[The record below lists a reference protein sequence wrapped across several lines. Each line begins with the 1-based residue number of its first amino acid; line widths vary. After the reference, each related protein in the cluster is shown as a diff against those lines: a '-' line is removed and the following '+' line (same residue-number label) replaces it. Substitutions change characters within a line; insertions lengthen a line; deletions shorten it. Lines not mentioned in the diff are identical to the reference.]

1 VPAAGGKSPLSTNR
15 EERLQRVLAAAGVAS
30 RRKAESMIAA
40 GRVTVDGRTVTELGT
55 KVDPDRAV
63 IRVDGKRIRREPP
76 RYIVLNKPSGY
87 ITTTSDERGRRTVME
102 FLPREPRLY
111 PVGRL
116 DRDTEG
122 LLLFTNDGDLA
133 NRVMHP
139 RFGLVKEYQILTSQ
153 KPPEAIM
160 QRVRSGLLIDG
171 RTVVPD
177 EFRIVRE
184 LPEGAL
190 LTMVIHEG
198 MNHVVRKMM
207 DAAGIP
213 VRRLRRVRIGP
224 LSLAGIPKGAAR
236 DLTAGEVISL
246 REALHIDPDAS
257 ALQGSTP
264 GRPSRSA
271 PSNRQSSARSRSPR
285 PKHDAPS

>member
-1 VPAAGGKSPLSTNR
+1 MASGEASHSTGR

-30 RRKAESMIAA
+30 RRKAESLIAS

-55 KVDPDRAV
+55 KVNPDRSV
-63 IRVDGKRIRREPP
+63 IKVDGKRIRREAP

-122 LLLFTNDGDLA
+122 LLLFTNDGELA

-139 RFGLVKEYQILTSQ
+139 RFGLVKEYQILTPQ

-160 QRVRSGLLIDG
+160 QRVRSGLQIDG

-190 LTMVIHEG
+190 LTMVLHEG
-198 MNHVVRKMM
+198 VHHVVRKMM

-236 DLTAGEVISL
+236 DLTTGEITSL
-246 REALHIDPDAS
+246 REAVHIDHDAS
-257 ALQGSTP
+257 VAPERTS
-264 GRPSRSA
+264 GRAPRSA
-271 PSNRQSSARSRSPR
+271 PSSRPSSAQSRSPR
-285 PKHDAPS
+285 TKRESPS